1 MILLVGKTDKEV
13 LYDRERKA
21 APEDVPTGSAD
32 VVKLPVV
39 YRHYIKYG
47 WVKNLT

>member
-1 MILLVGKTDKEV
+1 MILLVGKTDK
-13 LYDRERKA
+13 LHYDRERKA
-21 APEDVPTGSAD
+21 APEDVPAGSAD